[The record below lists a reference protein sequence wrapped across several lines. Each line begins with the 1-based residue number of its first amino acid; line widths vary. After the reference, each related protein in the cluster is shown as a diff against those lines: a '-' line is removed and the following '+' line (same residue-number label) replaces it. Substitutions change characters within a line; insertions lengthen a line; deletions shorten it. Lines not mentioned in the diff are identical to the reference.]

1 MRIRPA
7 AGVLAMLCIGG
18 CATPGDLASAAV
30 TGVYSPERAVAQLVN
45 RRLTA
50 QGHCRDCLVN
60 CRGRYQTKSAEA
72 DSGHDASAVKCA
84 ATAPGRPRRDDRQVR
99 RFQAGTA
106 SADAARA
113 RPHGAAG
120 AWLQTA

>member
-7 AGVLAMLCIGG
+7 AAVLAALCIGG

-45 RRLTA
+45 RRLAA

-72 DSGHDASAVKCA
+72 DCRARCL
-84 ATAPGRPRRDDRQVR
+84 DREVCR
-99 RFQAGTA
+99 YGTGTA
-106 SADAARA
+106 T
-113 RPHGAAG
+113 PP
-120 AWLQTA
+120 